1 MVVSSRVLACSGGVV
16 AIKVVTVVE
25 MLPVLF
31 AAGVVVGAGGGAG
44 AGAGA
49 GGLGLLVSWC
59 LGVSFLVAVVTVIL
73 AWLLCR
79 RCCSCCLA
87 WLYLSMWWRLIGC

>member
-1 MVVSSRVLACSGGVV
+1 MVVSARVFACSGGVV

-49 GGLGLLVSWC
+49 GGLG
-59 LGVSFLVAVVTVIL
+59 VSFLVAVVTVIL